1 MEILREIWTG
11 EVTEETRCAYEY
23 VIDLRNRIE
32 STCRLASENLKEA
45 AKTYKKHFDKRAK
58 MRNLNVGDEVLILLP
73 TDNNKLLMQWKGPFS
88 VTEKVGPRITEFR

>member
-23 VIDLRNRIE
+23 Q
-32 STCRLASENLKEA
+32 LASENLKEA
-45 AKTYKKHFDKRAK
+45 AKTYKKHFDKRAE
-58 MRNLNVGDEVLILLP
+58 MRNPNVGDEELILLP